1 MICVSVRR
9 REISVKQQKKQ
20 QLIQDNMDEP
30 LEIPIIGKA
39 SDVKLVVYPQSSK
52 AKVFKEDE
60 PYAGESRYQLVEGCT
75 YTYEFVDESSGRRC
89 QFERENE
96 IVQFHRNTTNHACE
110 GTLTTGIYVGHLTL
124 NVVDVHTKEH
134 VGRVSMEIRSIK
146 SEYRSDYRLMLDE
159 IAEYYT
165 DLVLQQGSPVTQQ
178 LEIDQNCSS
187 QTLYQRFSF
196 VRSLIDSES
205 FSEAIHKIISN
216 PVRKWTDANIER
228 NIVGVKRLS
237 RNNIRQIASGTDR
250 IHLPAGIRSGLPE
263 TLTSVPRNI
272 NVEYKRDTTDNQE
285 NQFVKFVLRSFVNF
299 CSDIKG
305 FTNANEQLKAEAN
318 QTLEQLYSHLD
329 NQFFRQ
335 ISLPTHLNMNS
346 PVLQRKEGYREVLQA
361 WLLFDLA
368 ARLNWT
374 GGDDVYDAGKKNVA
388 TLYEYWLFFKL
399 LELVSEFFNIEPRA
413 KQDLVK
419 IDENGINLNLKQGKT
434 QMVSGRQETFSRI
447 LNVEFYYNRSFG
459 RVKED
464 DDPIHKAGSW
474 TMTMRPDYTLSLWPG
489 HISREEAE
497 KQELITH
504 IHFDAKYRLNKVL
517 LEDKDLDKN
526 ITEELD
532 KEKQDQELRIYKRGD
547 LLKMHAY
554 KDAIRRTSGA
564 YVLYPGTENKELRGF
579 HEIVP
584 GLGAFSIRPGH
595 WQEDS
600 IYLKQFLAEV
610 KAHLLDRTS
619 DREKLSYY
627 EYDIHKEENPSMMME
642 SLPEPYGENRDFI
655 PDETYVLLGYYK
667 NQEHLDWIL
676 KNNLYN
682 GRAGIRKGSIHI
694 NKEIVSAKYLLL
706 HTQSGESHLY
716 KLKVNGPRVFDY
728 NELAKLDY
736 PFSDDEES
744 QDYIYLMFEINSKGL
759 ESEFE
764 HYEWDSLNIP
774 SLSGK
779 NRFRLSAIKLTKLI
793 KSAK

>member
-1 MICVSVRR
+1 M
-9 REISVKQQKKQ
+9 
-20 QLIQDNMDEP
+20 LDH

-39 SDVKLVVYPQSSK
+39 SNVKLVVYPQSSK
-52 AKVFKEDE
+52 AKVFKEDK

-75 YTYEFVDESSGRRC
+75 YTYEFVGESSSHRC

-96 IVQFHRNTTNHACE
+96 IVQFHRNTTSHACE

-124 NVVDVHTKEH
+124 NVVDVDTKEQVGH
-134 VGRVSMEIRSIK
+134 VGMEIRSIK
-146 SEYRSDYRLMLDE
+146 SDYHHDYRLMLDE

-178 LEIDQNCSS
+178 LEIDQNSSS

-196 VRSLIDSES
+196 VRSLIDSEA
-205 FSEAIHKIISN
+205 FSDAIHKIISN

-228 NIVGVKRLS
+228 NIVGVRRLS
-237 RNNIRQIASGTDR
+237 HNNIRQIASGTDR
-250 IHLPAGIRSGLPE
+250 IHLPARLRSGLPE
-263 TLTSVPRNI
+263 SLTSVPRNI
-272 NVEYKRDTTDNQE
+272 DVEYKRDTTDNQE

-305 FTNANEQLKAEAN
+305 FTNANEQLKAEAD
-318 QTLEQLYSHLD
+318 QTLEQLYGYLD

-335 ISLPTHLNMNS
+335 ISLPSHLNMNS

-399 LELVSEFFNIEPRA
+399 LELVSEFFHIEPQA
-413 KQDLVK
+413 KSELVQM
-419 IDENGINLNLKQGKT
+419 DNDGINLSLKQGKMR
-434 QMVSGRQETFSRI
+434 MVSGRQETFSRI
-447 LNVEFYYNRSFG
+447 LNVAFYYNRSFNK
-459 RVKED
+459 VAKEK
-464 DDPIHKAGSW
+464 DPIHSAGSW

-489 HISREEAE
+489 EITEQEAE
-497 KQELITH
+497 RQELVTH
-504 IHFDAKYRLNKVL
+504 IHFDAKYRLDRVL
-517 LEDKDLDKN
+517 LEDKDAGLD
-526 ITEELD
+526 ID
-532 KEKQDQELRIYKRGD
+532 KELAEEKQEQEMKIYKRGD

-600 IYLKQFLAEV
+600 VYLKQFLAEV

-627 EYDIHKEENPSMMME
+627 EYDIHKEEKLSMMME

-667 NQEHLDWIL
+667 NQDHLDWIL
-676 KNNLYN
+676 KNNVYN

-694 NKEIVSAKYLLL
+694 NKEIASAKYLLL

-736 PFSDDEES
+736 PFSNDEKS
-744 QDYIYLMFEINSKGL
+744 LDYIYLMFEINSKGL
-759 ESEFE
+759 EPELM
-764 HYEWDSLNIP
+764 HYEWNSSSIP
-774 SLSGK
+774 VLSK
-779 NRFRLSAIKLTKLI
+779 TNRFRVSAIKLTELMKF
-793 KSAK
+793 AKKN

>member
-1 MICVSVRR
+1 MA
-9 REISVKQQKKQ
+9 EY
-20 QLIQDNMDEP
+20 

-39 SDVKLVVYPQSSK
+39 SNVKLVVYPQSSK
-52 AKVFKEDE
+52 AKVFKEDK

-75 YTYEFVDESSGRRC
+75 YTYEFVGESNSHRC

-96 IVQFHRNTTNHACE
+96 IVQFHRNTTSHACE

-124 NVVDVHTKEH
+124 NVLDVDTKEQ

-146 SEYRSDYRLMLDE
+146 SDYHHDYRLMLDE

-196 VRSLIDSES
+196 VRSLIDSEA

-228 NIVGVKRLS
+228 SIVGVRRLS

-250 IHLPAGIRSGLPE
+250 IHLPVGLRSGLPE
-263 TLTSVPRNI
+263 SLTSVPRNI
-272 NVEYKRDTTDNQE
+272 DVEYKRDTTDNQE

-305 FTNANEQLKAEAN
+305 FTNANEQLKAEAD
-318 QTLEQLYSHLD
+318 QTLEQLYGYLD
-329 NQFFRQ
+329 NQFFHQ

-399 LELVSEFFNIEPRA
+399 LELVSEFFHIEPQA
-413 KQDLVK
+413 KSELVQM
-419 IDENGINLNLKQGKT
+419 DNDGINLSLKQGKMR
-434 QMVSGRQETFSRI
+434 MVSGRQETFSRI
-447 LNVEFYYNRSFG
+447 LNVAFYYNRSFNK
-459 RVKED
+459 VAKEK
-464 DDPIHKAGSW
+464 DPIHSAGSW

-489 HISREEAE
+489 EITEQEAE
-497 KQELITH
+497 RQELVTH
-504 IHFDAKYRLNKVL
+504 IHFDAKYRLDRVL
-517 LEDKDLDKN
+517 LEDKDAGLD
-526 ITEELD
+526 ID
-532 KEKQDQELRIYKRGD
+532 KELAEEKQEQEMKIYKRGD

-564 YVLYPGTENKELRGF
+564 YVLYPGTDKRDPMRGF

-600 IYLKQFLAEV
+600 VYLKQFLAEV

-627 EYDIHKEENPSMMME
+627 EYDIHKEEKLSMMME

-667 NQEHLDWIL
+667 NQDHLDWIL
-676 KNNLYN
+676 KNNVYN

-694 NKEIVSAKYLLL
+694 NKEIASAKYLLL

-736 PFSDDEES
+736 PFSNDEKS
-744 QDYIYLMFEINSKGL
+744 LDYIYLMFEINSKGL
-759 ESEFE
+759 EPELM
-764 HYEWDSLNIP
+764 HYEWNSSSIP
-774 SLSGK
+774 VLSK
-779 NRFRLSAIKLTKLI
+779 TNRFRVSAIKLTELMKF
-793 KSAK
+793 AKKN

>member
-1 MICVSVRR
+1 M
-9 REISVKQQKKQ
+9 
-20 QLIQDNMDEP
+20 LDH
-30 LEIPIIGKA
+30 LEIPIIGEA
-39 SDVKLVVYPQSSK
+39 SNVKLVVYPQSSK
-52 AKVFKEDE
+52 AKVFKEDK

-75 YTYEFVDESSGRRC
+75 YTYEFVGESSSRRY
-89 QFERENE
+89 QFEKENE
-96 IVQFHRNTTNHACE
+96 IIQFHRNTTSHACE

-124 NVVDVHTKEH
+124 NVVDVDTKEQVGH
-134 VGRVSMEIRSIK
+134 VGMEIRSIK
-146 SEYRSDYRLMLDE
+146 SDYHHDYRLMLDE

-196 VRSLIDSES
+196 VRSLIDSEA

-228 NIVGVKRLS
+228 NIVGVRRLS

-250 IHLPAGIRSGLPE
+250 IHLPARLRSGLPE
-263 TLTSVPRNI
+263 SLTSVPRNI
-272 NVEYKRDTTDNQE
+272 DVEYKRDTTDNQE

-305 FTNANEQLKAEAN
+305 FTNANEQLKAEAD
-318 QTLEQLYSHLD
+318 QTSEQLYGYLD

-368 ARLNWT
+368 AKLNWT

-399 LELVSEFFNIEPRA
+399 LELVSEFFHIEPQA
-413 KQDLVK
+413 KSELVQM
-419 IDENGINLNLKQGKT
+419 DNDGINLSLKQGKMR
-434 QMVSGRQETFSRI
+434 MVSGRQETFSRI
-447 LNVEFYYNRSFG
+447 LNVAFYYNRSFNK
-459 RVKED
+459 VAKEK
-464 DDPIHKAGSW
+464 DPIHSAGSW

-489 HISREEAE
+489 EITEQEAE
-497 KQELITH
+497 RQELVTH
-504 IHFDAKYRLNKVL
+504 IHFDAKYRLDRVL
-517 LEDKDLDKN
+517 LEDKDAGLD
-526 ITEELD
+526 ID
-532 KEKQDQELRIYKRGD
+532 KELAEEKQEQEMRIYKRGD

-564 YVLYPGTENKELRGF
+564 YVLYPGEKNKELRGF

-600 IYLKQFLAEV
+600 VYLKQFLAEV

-627 EYDIHKEENPSMMME
+627 EYDIHKEEKLSMMME

-667 NQEHLDWIL
+667 NQDHLDWIL
-676 KNNLYN
+676 KNNVYN

-694 NKEIVSAKYLLL
+694 NKEIASAKYLLL

-736 PFSDDEES
+736 PFSDNEKS
-744 QDYIYLMFEINSKGL
+744 LDYIYLMFEINSKGL
-759 ESEFE
+759 EPELM
-764 HYEWDSLNIP
+764 HYEWNSSSIP
-774 SLSGK
+774 VLSK
-779 NRFRLSAIKLTKLI
+779 TNRFRVSAIKLTELI
-793 KSAK
+793 KFAKKN

>member
-1 MICVSVRR
+1 MA
-9 REISVKQQKKQ
+9 
-20 QLIQDNMDEP
+20 DY

-39 SDVKLVVYPQSSK
+39 SNVKLVVYPQSSK
-52 AKVFKEDE
+52 AKVFKEDK
-60 PYAGESRYQLVEGCT
+60 PYAGESRYQLMEGCT
-75 YTYEFVDESSGRRC
+75 YTYEFVCESGSHRC

-96 IVQFHRNTTNHACE
+96 IVQFHRNTTSHACE

-124 NVVDVHTKEH
+124 NVVDVDINEQVGH
-134 VGRVSMEIRSIK
+134 VSIEIRSIK
-146 SEYRSDYRLMLDE
+146 SDYHHDYRLMLDE

-178 LEIDQNCSS
+178 LEIDPNCSS

-228 NIVGVKRLS
+228 NIVGVRRLS

-250 IHLPAGIRSGLPE
+250 IHLPAGLRSGLPE
-263 TLTSVPRNI
+263 SLTSVPRNI
-272 NVEYKRDTTDNQE
+272 DVEYKRDTTDNQE

-305 FTNANEQLKAEAN
+305 FTNANEQLKAEAD
-318 QTLEQLYSHLD
+318 QTLEQLYRHLD

-335 ISLPTHLNMNS
+335 ISLPSHLNMNS

-399 LELVSEFFNIEPRA
+399 LELVSEFFHIEPQA
-413 KQDLVK
+413 KSELVQM
-419 IDENGINLNLKQGKT
+419 DNDGINLSLKQGKMR
-434 QMVSGRQETFSRI
+434 MVSGRQETFSRI
-447 LNVEFYYNRSFG
+447 LNVAFYYNRSFN
-459 RVKED
+459 RVAKEKD
-464 DDPIHKAGSW
+464 SIHSAGSW

-489 HISREEAE
+489 EITEPEAE
-497 KQELITH
+497 RQELVTH
-504 IHFDAKYRLNKVL
+504 IHFDAKYRLDRVL
-517 LEDKDLDKN
+517 LEDKDAGPD
-526 ITEELD
+526 ID
-532 KEKQDQELRIYKRGD
+532 KELAEEKQEQEMKIYKRGD

-600 IYLKQFLAEV
+600 VYLKQFLVEV

-619 DREKLSYY
+619 EREKLSYY
-627 EYDIHKEENPSMMME
+627 EYDIHKEGNPSMMME
-642 SLPEPYGENRDFI
+642 SLPEAEGENRDFL
-655 PDETYVLLGYYK
+655 PDETSVIIAPYRD
-667 NQEHLDWIL
+667 QRHLDWIL
-676 KNNLYN
+676 NNHFYN
-682 GRAGIRKGSIHI
+682 MRAGDANGSVQLNNDVI
-694 NKEIVSAKYLLL
+694 NARYVLL
-706 HTQSGESHLY
+706 HDGKHSNRLIRI
-716 KLKVNGPRVFDY
+716 V
-728 NELAKLDY
+728 
-736 PFSDDEES
+736 
-744 QDYIYLMFEINSKGL
+744 KG
-759 ESEFE
+759 
-764 HYEWDSLNIP
+764 
-774 SLSGK
+774 
-779 NRFRLSAIKLTKLI
+779 
-793 KSAK
+793 

>member
-1 MICVSVRR
+1 
-9 REISVKQQKKQ
+9 
-20 QLIQDNMDEP
+20 
-30 LEIPIIGKA
+30 
-39 SDVKLVVYPQSSK
+39 
-52 AKVFKEDE
+52 
-60 PYAGESRYQLVEGCT
+60 
-75 YTYEFVDESSGRRC
+75 
-89 QFERENE
+89 
-96 IVQFHRNTTNHACE
+96 
-110 GTLTTGIYVGHLTL
+110 
-124 NVVDVHTKEH
+124 
-134 VGRVSMEIRSIK
+134 
-146 SEYRSDYRLMLDE
+146 
-159 IAEYYT
+159 
-165 DLVLQQGSPVTQQ
+165 
-178 LEIDQNCSS
+178 
-187 QTLYQRFSF
+187 
-196 VRSLIDSES
+196 
-205 FSEAIHKIISN
+205 
-216 PVRKWTDANIER
+216 
-228 NIVGVKRLS
+228 
-237 RNNIRQIASGTDR
+237 
-250 IHLPAGIRSGLPE
+250 
-263 TLTSVPRNI
+263 
-272 NVEYKRDTTDNQE
+272 
-285 NQFVKFVLRSFVNF
+285 
-299 CSDIKG
+299 
-305 FTNANEQLKAEAN
+305 
-318 QTLEQLYSHLD
+318 
-329 NQFFRQ
+329 
-335 ISLPTHLNMNS
+335 MNS

>member
-1 MICVSVRR
+1 MA
-9 REISVKQQKKQ
+9 
-20 QLIQDNMDEP
+20 DY
-30 LEIPIIGKA
+30 LEIPIIGK
-39 SDVKLVVYPQSSK
+39 SSNVKLVVYPQSSK
-52 AKVFKEDE
+52 AKVFKEDK
-60 PYAGESRYQLVEGCT
+60 PYAGESRYQLREGCT
-75 YTYEFVDESSGRRC
+75 YTYEFVGESSSRRC

-96 IVQFHRNTTNHACE
+96 IVQFHRNTTSHACE

-124 NVVDVHTKEH
+124 NVVDVDTKEQVGH
-134 VGRVSMEIRSIK
+134 VGMEIRSIK
-146 SEYRSDYRLMLDE
+146 SDYHHDYRLMLDE

-196 VRSLIDSES
+196 VRSLIDSEA

-216 PVRKWTDANIER
+216 PVRKWTDANIEK
-228 NIVGVKRLS
+228 NIVGVRRLS

-250 IHLPAGIRSGLPE
+250 IHLPARLRSGLPE
-263 TLTSVPRNI
+263 SLTSVPRNI
-272 NVEYKRDTTDNQE
+272 DVEYKRDTTDNQE

-305 FTNANEQLKAEAN
+305 FTNANEQLKAEAD
-318 QTLEQLYSHLD
+318 QTLEQLYGYLD

-335 ISLPTHLNMNS
+335 ISLPSHLNMNS

-368 ARLNWT
+368 AKLNWT

-399 LELVSEFFNIEPRA
+399 LELVSEFFHIEPQA
-413 KQDLVK
+413 KSELVQM
-419 IDENGINLNLKQGKT
+419 DNDGINLSLKQGKMR
-434 QMVSGRQETFSRI
+434 MVSGRQETFSRI
-447 LNVEFYYNRSFG
+447 LNVAFYYNRSFNK
-459 RVKED
+459 VAKEK
-464 DDPIHKAGSW
+464 DPIHSAGSW

-489 HISREEAE
+489 EITEQEAE
-497 KQELITH
+497 RQELVTH
-504 IHFDAKYRLNKVL
+504 IHFDAKYRLDRVL
-517 LEDKDLDKN
+517 LEDKDAGLD
-526 ITEELD
+526 ID
-532 KEKQDQELRIYKRGD
+532 KELAEEKQEQEMRIYKRGD

-564 YVLYPGTENKELRGF
+564 YVLYPGEKNKELRGF

-627 EYDIHKEENPSMMME
+627 EYDVHRVANTSMVMNNM
-642 SLPEPYGENRDFI
+642 PEPVGENRDFL
-655 PDETYVLLGYYK
+655 PDETYVIVAYFR
-667 NQEHLDWIL
+667 NQEHLDWIMAHH
-676 KNNLYN
+676 LYN
-682 GRAGIRKGSIHI
+682 MRAGDDKGSIELDEKLI
-694 NKEIVSAKYLLL
+694 NARYLLL
-706 HTQSGESHLY
+706 HNGKQVLPLIRLKKKGPKVYTRKQLIKIGYPVY
-716 KLKVNGPRVFDY
+716 KRNGVM
-728 NELAKLDY
+728 
-736 PFSDDEES
+736 DDERE
-744 QDYIYLMFEINSKGL
+744 QLEANRIYLLFELFQSNTAEKELQEYQWDPALFLNTHRPYIVSLVNLLKKSK
-759 ESEFE
+759 
-764 HYEWDSLNIP
+764 
-774 SLSGK
+774 
-779 NRFRLSAIKLTKLI
+779 
-793 KSAK
+793 

>member
-1 MICVSVRR
+1 MA
-9 REISVKQQKKQ
+9 EY
-20 QLIQDNMDEP
+20 

-39 SDVKLVVYPQSSK
+39 SNVKLVVYPQSSK
-52 AKVFKEDE
+52 AKVFKEDK
-60 PYAGESRYQLVEGCT
+60 PYAGESRYQLVEGCI
-75 YTYEFVDESSGRRC
+75 YTYEFVGESSSHRC

-96 IVQFHRNTTNHACE
+96 IVQFHRNTTSHACE

-124 NVVDVHTKEH
+124 NVLDVDTKEQ

-146 SEYRSDYRLMLDE
+146 SDYHHDYRLMLDE

-196 VRSLIDSES
+196 VRSLIESEA

-228 NIVGVKRLS
+228 SIVGVRRLS

-250 IHLPAGIRSGLPE
+250 IHLPVGLRSGLPE
-263 TLTSVPRNI
+263 SLTSVPRNI
-272 NVEYKRDTTDNQE
+272 DVEYKRDTTDNQE

-305 FTNANEQLKAEAN
+305 FTNANEQLKAEAD
-318 QTLEQLYSHLD
+318 QTLEQLYGYLD

-399 LELVSEFFNIEPRA
+399 LELVSEFFHIEPKA

-419 IDENGINLNLKQGKT
+419 TDENGINLNLKQGKM
-434 QMVSGRQETFSRI
+434 QMVRGQQETFSRI
-447 LNVEFYYNRSFG
+447 LNVEFYYNRSFEKL
-459 RVKED
+459 KED
-464 DDPIHKAGSW
+464 YDPIHKAGSW

-497 KQELITH
+497 RQELITH

-564 YVLYPGTENKELRGF
+564 YVLYPGTDKRDPMRGF

-600 IYLKQFLAEV
+600 VYLKQFLAEV

-627 EYDIHKEENPSMMME
+627 EYDIHKEEKLSMMME

-655 PDETYVLLGYYK
+655 PNETYVLLGYYK
-667 NQEHLDWIL
+667 NQDHLDWIL
-676 KNNLYN
+676 KNNVYN

-694 NKEIVSAKYLLL
+694 NKEIASAKYLLL

-736 PFSDDEES
+736 PFSNDEKS
-744 QDYIYLMFEINSKGL
+744 LDYIYLMFEINSKGL
-759 ESEFE
+759 EPELM
-764 HYEWDSLNIP
+764 HYEWNSSSIP
-774 SLSGK
+774 VLSK
-779 NRFRLSAIKLTKLI
+779 TNRFRVSAIKLTELI
-793 KSAK
+793 KFAKKN